1 MRVLPSMLA
10 VALGACA
17 MFAQAPAP
25 TGLQSKEKSKEKPK
39 ADKPKLPPSPLD
51 KVEGYKRQI
60 IEGFTV
66 MVTPEAAEGE
76 IKDGELKPLDAL
88 ALEFVMMKKAM
99 PAKQVELLQKVTVW
113 IDWDGYQPLSNGRE
127 GRALAVYQT
136 GTAQSLLAEKKNPY
150 TAKCVHVYS
159 LKMLAEEHQPK
170 RNSHRLVMLHEFAHA
185 VHDQLLGFDHA
196 GIKTAYKQAMERK
209 LYDKAQYVSTNE
221 KEFFAEIT
229 CGYYDQLHHYPKTRD
244 DLKKHDPV
252 THQLMVSIWGTAKKP
267 VKATT
272 AAAPAKSTTPAEPDG
287 AQKYDLKIALGDI
300 KLGETVHGPEF
311 KLEDAKDAVVILA
324 NFGGGELVILE
335 KLAKMHAELAPYG
348 AKIVAVHSFVAE
360 PEAVKKIFSDR
371 DISYTGLDKAFARGK
386 DGKFHSEKPAHTI
399 IFDEM
404 GKCVFRGDGYDAT
417 PHARATV
424 GKMLVAKAI
433 EGETPKA
440 LLPIVE
446 SIAQGAVPILE
457 QIPKIAALIVS
468 GDAAVAAAAK
478 ALAAVILAPAQALL
492 VEAQINVKND
502 PLAAFITA
510 EKIPMTYK
518 GTSVTAKALALMEQ
532 LKLNPVVA
540 KELKARK
547 LFDPI
552 KKLDQHLM
560 SQAGSFVPLSDKF
573 QKPNKVAIDQIVA
586 LNAQLKKAHPSA
598 LCTAEAAK
606 LTAKYTLGE

>member
-1 MRVLPSMLA
+1 MRISVSMLVFALA
-10 VALGACA
+10 VGSIA
-17 MFAQAPAP
+17 AQSPGP
-25 TGLQSKEKSKEKPK
+25 QVKEKDKPK
-39 ADKPKLPPSPLD
+39 VDKPVKLPPSPLD

-76 IKDGELKPLDAL
+76 IKDGELKLLDAL
-88 ALEFVMMKKAM
+88 AGEFRLMKKVM
-99 PAKQVELLQKVTVW
+99 PAKQVELLQKVTIWV
-113 IDWDGYQPLSNGRE
+113 DWDEYQALSNGRE

-170 RNSHRLVMLHEFAHA
+170 RDSHRLVMLHEFAHA
-185 VHDQLLGFDHA
+185 VHDQLLTFGHA

-252 THQLMVSIWGTAKKP
+252 THQLMESIWGTAKKP
-267 VKATT
+267 VKATI
-272 AAAPAKSTTPAEPDG
+272 AAAPAKPKTPDETSDAD
-287 AQKYDLKIALGDI
+287 QYDSKIALGDI
-300 KLGETVHGPEF
+300 KLGATAHGPEF
-311 KLEDAKDAVVILA
+311 KAEDAKDAVVILA
-324 NFGGGELVILE
+324 NFGGGELIILE
-335 KLAKMHAELAPYG
+335 KLAKMHTELAPYG

-360 PEAVKKIFSDR
+360 PGAVKKIFSDR
-371 DISYTGLDKAFARGK
+371 DVAYTGLDKAFFPGK
-386 DGKFHSEKPAHTI
+386 DGKLHSEKPAHTI
-399 IFDEM
+399 IFDAL

-417 PHARATV
+417 PHACGAV

-433 EGETPKA
+433 KGETPKA
-440 LLPIVE
+440 LVPIVV
-446 SIAQGAVPILE
+446 SIVLGAVPILD
-457 QIPKIAALIVS
+457 QVPKIATLTVS
-468 GDAAVAAAAK
+468 ADADTAAAAK

-492 VEAQINVKND
+492 VEAQTNVKTD
-502 PLAAFITA
+502 PLAAYITA
-510 EKIPMTYK
+510 EKIPLTYK
-518 GTSVTAKALALMEQ
+518 GTSVTAKAMALMEQ
-532 LKLNPVVA
+532 LKLNPAVA

-560 SQAGSFVPLSDKF
+560 SQPGSFVPLDDKF
-573 QKPNKVAIDQIVA
+573 QKPNKAAIDQMVA

-606 LTAKYTLGE
+606 MTAKYSLGE